1 MVGDM
6 EFNGG
11 KFRGQSLSIWLRI
24 EMDNEYLGR
33 HIASRGPFQRL
44 ADQNLPESAMTTE
57 RVATRVSDAEM
68 TRRWDAV
75 RKLMRE
81 RGIQALVAYHT
92 EDWLGG
98 HARWFTDIPT
108 HNGYGRSIVFHAD
121 DLMTVVQQ
129 GSFDTRPEL
138 AGKDIY
144 QRGVGEIRHTP
155 FFSSVRYTTG
165 YHADIVRE
173 VIQKRG
179 YKTIGFVLPETMPH
193 KLVNAITEG
202 FEG

>member
-1 MVGDM
+1 
-6 EFNGG
+6 
-11 KFRGQSLSIWLRI
+11 
-24 EMDNEYLGR
+24 
-33 HIASRGPFQRL
+33 
-44 ADQNLPESAMTTE
+44 MTTE

-121 DLMTVVQQ
+121 DQMSARAAEILNQNGAVNFEQRSAQ
-129 GSFDTRPEL
+129 YRA
-138 AGKDIY
+138 AGYKSYDAKAPLY
-144 QRGVGEIRHTP
+144 TSEQAQTESKTFADKGEIAIP
-155 FFSSVRYTTG
+155 I
-165 YHADIVRE
+165 IVNSPAWR
-173 VIQKRG
+173 
-179 YKTIGFVLPETMPH
+179 
-193 KLVNAITEG
+193 A
-202 FEG
+202 